1 MYTSRARPLAL
12 GSTAAVFV
20 VVDVD
25 VDVDVAVWLCA
36 P

>member
-1 MYTSRARPLAL
+1 MYTSRALPLCL

-25 VDVDVAVWLCA
+25 VDVAVWLCA